1 MNPLLLLIVFSIFS
15 SGGPSTLKNN
25 PYINI
30 PSIRKSFL
38 SPFLSPLSSNY
49 FDTFKMELLL
59 DRLKAI
65 TEALD
70 KINHLNQM
78 RTLPPSREN
87 SINRIQES
95 LDAAR
100 GFLMD
105 TDAEKKIDTLSNT
118 ISSVKRLQGMEGLM
132 KNLGPILSMLDNG
145 ENDN

>member
-1 MNPLLLLIVFSIFS
+1 MNPLLLLIVFLIFS
-15 SGGPSTLKNN
+15 NGGKSSLKGN

-30 PSIRKSFL
+30 PSISKSFL
-38 SPFLSPLSSNY
+38 SPFSITY

-78 RTLPPSREN
+78 RTLPPSKEN
-87 SINRIQES
+87 SMNRIQES
-95 LDAAR
+95 LDAAK
-100 GFLMD
+100 GFLAD
-105 TDAEKKIDTLSNT
+105 TKAEKKIDTLSNT
-118 ISSVKRLQGMEGLM
+118 ISGVKQFQNMESLISNM
-132 KNLGPILSMLDNG
+132 GPILSMLNSNN